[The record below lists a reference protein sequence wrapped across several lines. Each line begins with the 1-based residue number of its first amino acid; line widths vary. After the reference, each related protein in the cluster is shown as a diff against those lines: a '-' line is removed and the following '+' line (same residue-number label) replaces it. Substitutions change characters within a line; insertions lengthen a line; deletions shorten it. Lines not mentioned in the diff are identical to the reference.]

1 MRTCKECDNNCKV
14 LDSGVVHHINE
25 DGKVDY
31 DLDGDHVAIPELTD
45 IESNMLNPILQ
56 SVFNFND
63 GVPCINYAA
72 NGGGYENYLYFICAD
87 GGCLGIG
94 TVINEFHK
102 VNFNDPDDKQW
113 YIVGVEVNYEN
124 TELVDDHTGDYI
136 PAAYRED

>member
-1 MRTCKECDNNCKV
+1 MRTCKECGNDCK
-14 LDSGVVHHINE
+14 LDVNEIVNHYNE
-25 DGKVDY
+25 DGKIDF
-31 DLDGDHVAIPELTD
+31 DLDADHVAIPELTD
-45 IESNMLNPILQ
+45 AESNMQNPVLQ
-56 SVFNFND
+56 TAFNFSGD
-63 GVPCINYAA
+63 VPCINYGF
-72 NGGGYENYLYFICAD
+72 NSGGYEKFQYFICAD

-136 PAAYRED
+136 PAAYSEN